1 MSQHL
6 FLYGTL
12 LPGEAAE
19 EVASIVKRFR
29 RLGSAHVRGRLYDFG
44 EFPGA
49 VLDHSSRTMIHGQL
63 VLLPSDG
70 RILEA
75 LDRYEEFDP
84 LDPRK
89 SLLVRKKAKVWMANG
104 SSREGWIYVYNRHP
118 GKAKLVHGGDY
129 LRTKVDSEKI
139 NNATRREVVRLSDRA

>member
-12 LPGEAAE
+12 LPSEAPE
-19 EVASIVKRFR
+19 EIASIVKRFR

-49 VLDHSSRTMIHGQL
+49 VLDSSSRTMIHGEL
-63 VLLPSDG
+63 VALPSDE

-84 LDPRK
+84 VAPKK
-89 SLLVRKKAKVWMANG
+89 SLFIRKKVRVLMADG
-104 SSREGWIYVYNRHP
+104 SRRESWIYVYNKAP
-118 GKAKLVHGGDY
+118 GKAKVVRGGDY
-129 LRTKVDSEKI
+129 LRSKV
-139 NNATRREVVRLSDRA
+139 A

>member
-1 MSQHL
+1 MNQHL

-12 LPGEAAE
+12 LPGEAPKE
-19 EVASIVKRFR
+19 IASIVKRFR

-49 VLDHSSRTMIHGQL
+49 VLDPSSRTVIHGEL
-63 VLLPSDG
+63 VALPSDE

-84 LDPRK
+84 SHPKK
-89 SLLVRKKAKVWMANG
+89 SLFVRKKAKVLMGNG
-104 SSREGWIYVYNRHP
+104 SSREVWIYVHNRTP
-118 GKAKLVHGGDY
+118 GKLKLVRGCDY
-129 LRTKVDSEKI
+129 LRSKV
-139 NNATRREVVRLSDRA
+139 A

>member
-12 LPGEAAE
+12 LPSEAPQE
-19 EVASIVKRFR
+19 IASIVRRFR

-49 VLDHSSRTMIHGQL
+49 VLDPSSRTIIHGEL
-63 VLLPSDG
+63 VALPSDG
-70 RILEA
+70 RILQE

-84 LDPRK
+84 SDPKR
-89 SLLVRKKAKVWMANG
+89 SLFVRKKTKIQMANG
-104 SSREGWIYVYNRHP
+104 SSREGWIYVYNKSP
-118 GKAKLVHGGDY
+118 KQAKLVRGGDY
-129 LRTKVDSEKI
+129 VRSKV
-139 NNATRREVVRLSDRA
+139 A

>member
-12 LPGEAAE
+12 LPSEAPTE
-19 EVASIVKRFR
+19 IASIVKRFR

-49 VLDHSSRTMIHGQL
+49 VLDPSSRTIIHGEL
-63 VLLPSDG
+63 VALPSDE
-70 RILEA
+70 RILQE

-84 LDPRK
+84 SDPKR
-89 SLLVRKKAKVWMANG
+89 SLFVRKKAKVQMANG
-104 SSREGWIYVYNRHP
+104 SSREGWIYVYNKPP
-118 GKAKLVHGGDY
+118 GKARLVRGGDY
-129 LRTKVDSEKI
+129 LRSKVAYKFSL
-139 NNATRREVVRLSDRA
+139 LS

>member
-12 LPGEAAE
+12 LPSEAPE
-19 EVASIVKRFR
+19 KIASIVKRFR

-49 VLDHSSRTMIHGQL
+49 VVDPSSRTKIHGEL
-63 VLLPSDG
+63 VALPSDE
-70 RILEA
+70 RILDA

-84 LDPRK
+84 VSSRK
-89 SLLVRKKAKVWMANG
+89 SLFIRKKVKVSMSDG
-104 SSREGWIYVYNRHP
+104 SRREG
-118 GKAKLVHGGDY
+118 
-129 LRTKVDSEKI
+129 
-139 NNATRREVVRLSDRA
+139 

>member
-12 LPGEAAE
+12 ISSEAPKE
-19 EVASIVKRFR
+19 IASIVKRFR
-29 RLGSAHVRGRLYDFG
+29 RVGSGHVRGKLYDFG

-49 VLDHSSRTMIHGQL
+49 VLDPSSRTIIHGEL
-63 VLLPSDG
+63 VALPPEEQ
-70 RILEA
+70 ILEA

-84 LDPRK
+84 SDPKR
-89 SLLVRKKAKVWMANG
+89 SLFVRKKAKIQMADG

-118 GKAKLVHGGDY
+118 GSAKLLRGGDY
-129 LRTKVDSEKI
+129 LRSRV
-139 NNATRREVVRLSDRA
+139 A

>member
-12 LPGEAAE
+12 LPGEAPE
-19 EVASIVKRFR
+19 EIALIVKRFR

-49 VLDHSSRTMIHGQL
+49 ILDPSSRTLIHGEL
-63 VLLPSDG
+63 VALPSDD

-84 LDPRK
+84 VAPKK
-89 SLLVRKKAKVWMANG
+89 SLFIRKKVNVSMADG
-104 SSREGWIYVYNRHP
+104 SRREGWIYVYNRPP
-118 GKAKLVHGGDY
+118 GKAKVVRGGDY
-129 LRTKVDSEKI
+129 LRSKV
-139 NNATRREVVRLSDRA
+139 A

>member
-12 LPGEAAE
+12 ISSEAPKE
-19 EVASIVKRFR
+19 IASIVKRFR
-29 RLGSAHVRGRLYDFG
+29 RVGSGHVRGKLYDFG

-49 VLDHSSRTMIHGQL
+49 VLDPSSRTIIHGEL
-63 VLLPSDG
+63 VALPPEEQ
-70 RILEA
+70 ILEA

-84 LDPRK
+84 SDPKR
-89 SLLVRKKAKVWMANG
+89 SLFVRKKAKIQMADG

-118 GKAKLVHGGDY
+118 GNAKLLRGGDY
-129 LRTKVDSEKI
+129 LRSRV
-139 NNATRREVVRLSDRA
+139 A